1 MHERVLLILS
11 RTFFM
16 DIYFTVMNTA
26 INMFPV
32 KTKTI
37 KHKNYTIKRYK
48 NNALL
53 SIRSY
58 QSSHQK
64 NKSQTK
70 SQLMQ
75 RRV

>member
-1 MHERVLLILS
+1 MYVHERVLLILS

-37 KHKNYTIKRYK
+37 KHKNYTIKGIK
-48 NNALL
+48 TTL
-53 SIRSY
+53 S
-58 QSSHQK
+58 
-64 NKSQTK
+64 
-70 SQLMQ
+70 
-75 RRV
+75 